1 MGRLH
6 TNQHGVSALNRLE
19 FFANEA
25 GDPAIKSAA
34 ASRFITV
41 NSVNRTTALN
51 SVNPILISDPEESI
65 FIKSL

>member
-1 MGRLH
+1 LRRRH
-6 TNQHGVSALNRLE
+6 DDY
-19 FFANEA
+19 NEA
-25 GDPAIKSAA
+25 GDSAIKSAA